1 MLDRLLKL
9 FKKPAVASHA
19 AGGIGMPG
27 HYRMINGGWS
37 GNRPYWGTHAGGMQ
51 KEVSVGE
58 WRNIVSASQKLYWN
72 FGPVAG
78 AINDKSMFAVGRS
91 WLPKFEGSDKE
102 WGKVAEEWLRGQ
114 FYDVAFIDG
123 NDFQTG
129 LFMQSVAVDR
139 DGDSACVYTETPEGY
154 PQFQIIPWHAIGDR
168 TGADVVQVGPYKGL
182 RQYNGVIFNQY
193 GRPVAYRILGQ
204 TPADDRDISARD
216 MDFIREPLAVDQGR
230 GLPAFTPAI
239 IDLRDLTTVQGY
251 VREAAK
257 LAATIGLIE
266 HNELGMADISN
277 PAFAL
282 SDHAPAS
289 KFAMEEL
296 YGGTTRYFRA
306 GAGAKLEQLK
316 SEVPSEATD
325 RLMERLIRNAMLG
338 AGMPPEFYWDP
349 SKIGGASVRMIISKV
364 NRTVADRQ
372 DLLRGVA
379 RRRVGYAISKAIKRG
394 ILPEYRGADLGG
406 SLKWGFT
413 MPPILTA
420 DAGYAGQDAREAYKL
435 GMRNLSDI
443 LGEAGQSLDEH
454 LDQREREELAIRE
467 RMQRSNLPESA
478 FRILTPNGNPQPTE
492 PAQP

>member
-1 MLDRLLKL
+1 MLNRIINL
-9 FKKPAVASHA
+9 FKAKPAANSNS
-19 AGGIGMPG
+19 GLGMPG
-27 HYRMINGGWS
+27 HYRMINGGWT

-78 AINDKSMFAVGRS
+78 AINDKSMFSVGRS
-91 WLPKFEGSDKE
+91 WLPKFEGQDKE

-114 FYDVAFIDG
+114 FYEVSFVDG

-139 DGDSACVYTETPEGY
+139 DGDSACVYTETPNGY

-168 TGADVVQVGPYKGL
+168 TGADVVQSGVYKGL
-182 RQYNGVIFNQY
+182 RQYNGVIFNRY
-193 GRPVAYRILGQ
+193 GRPVAYRILGA
-204 TPADDRDISARD
+204 TPADDRDVSARD
-216 MDFIREPLAVDQGR
+216 MDFLREPLAVDQGR
-230 GLPAFTPAI
+230 GLPAFTSAI

-266 HNELGMADISN
+266 HNELGMADINS
-277 PAFAL
+277 PAYNAN
-282 SDHAPAS
+282 DKS
-289 KFAMEEL
+289 KGVVMEEL

-306 GAGAKLEQLK
+306 GSNSKLEQMK

-372 DLLRGVA
+372 DLLRSVA
-379 RRRVGYAISKAIKRG
+379 RRRVGYAISKAVKLG
-394 ILPEYRGADLGG
+394 ILPAYQGADLGG

-478 FRILTPNGNPQPTE
+478 FRILTPNGNPAPLPTDPTQP
-492 PAQP
+492 

>member
-1 MLDRLLKL
+1 MLNRFLNFLK
-9 FKKPAVASHA
+9 KTSVVSHG
-19 AGGIGMPG
+19 AGGIGLPN
-27 HYRMINGGWS
+27 HHRLINGGWT
-37 GNRPYWGTHAGGMQ
+37 GNRPYWGTHAQSIQ
-51 KEVSVGE
+51 KEVSVSE
-58 WRNIVSASQKLYWN
+58 WRQIVSASQKLYWN

-91 WLPKFEGSDKE
+91 WLPKFDGADKE
-102 WGKVAEEWLRGQ
+102 WGKTAEEWLKGQ
-114 FYDVAFIDG
+114 FYDVAFVDG

-139 DGDSACVYTETPEGY
+139 DGDSACIYTETPTGY
-154 PQFQIIPWHAIGDR
+154 PQFQIIPWHAIGSR
-168 TGADVVQVGPYKGL
+168 NNNEIVQVGPYKGL
-182 RQYNGVIFNQY
+182 KQYNGVIFNNF
-193 GRPVAYRILGQ
+193 GRPVAYQILGN
-204 TPADDRDISARD
+204 TPKNDRDISARD
-216 MDFIREPLAVDQGR
+216 IDFLREPLVVDQGR
-230 GLPAFTPAI
+230 GLPAFTSAI

-277 PAFAL
+277 PAYVL
-282 SDHAPAS
+282 SDHAPSS

-372 DLLRGVA
+372 DLLRSVA
-379 RRRVGYAISKAIKRG
+379 RRRIGYAISKAIKLG
-394 ILPEYRGADLGG
+394 ILPEYQGSDLGG
-406 SLKWGFT
+406 SLKWSFT

-478 FRILTPNGNPQPTE
+478 FRILTPNGNPPPTE
-492 PAQP
+492 QV